1 MKGIIL
7 AGGAGTRLFPM
18 TRSVSKQLIPVYDK
32 PLIYYSLSTLIYTGV
47 KDILCIS
54 TSNDQKAFKKLLG
67 TGEQFGVKI
76 NYEIQNKPNGIA
88 EAFLIAENFIKNS
101 KSVLILGDNIFYG
114 LENTKKLLK
123 TSFKKGARIFSCEVQ
138 DPSRYGVLNF
148 NKNKITSIVEKP
160 KNPSSNLAVT
170 GLYFYDEKVT
180 GIVKK
185 LSPSKRSELEITD
198 VNNTYISL
206 NQIDNVIMN
215 NNVVWLDAGTP
226 SSLLQASQF
235 VQTIQDRQ
243 NKIICSPEEAS
254 LKMKNYSFKDF
265 NKILKSYPNNDYSN
279 YLRKISKK

>member
-1 MKGIIL
+1 ML
-7 AGGAGTRLFPM
+7 
-18 TRSVSKQLIPVYDK
+18 
-32 PLIYYSLSTLIYTGV
+32 
-47 KDILCIS
+47 
-54 TSNDQKAFKKLLG
+54 
-67 TGEQFGVKI
+67 
-76 NYEIQNKPNGIA
+76 
-88 EAFLIAENFIKNS
+88 KN
-101 KSVLILGDNIFYG
+101 
-114 LENTKKLLK
+114 
-123 TSFKKGARIFSCEVQ
+123 Q
-138 DPSRYGVLNF
+138 
-148 NKNKITSIVEKP
+148 
-160 KNPSSNLAVT
+160 NPSSNLAVT

-279 YLRKISKK
+279 YLRKISKSKNNGLWNFLLFYIYNSNFLLHI